1 MSSCDTTEHP
11 QTHAEKLRSH
21 RSRYTTE
28 PFAARSQEEEEKRS
42 IAAVLKEDK
51 QRFRRLHLPPEVT
64 CTAVNEHE
72 PIRKK
77 PRRQWHPLDW
87 VVGPMT
93 DRRLFND
100 YAPKSGDVLE
110 VVPRYDG
117 LDAAVMSCEVEHVE
131 GSDNQGVLGILKFL
145 GCDDKF
151 QEQWSKD
158 LVTRRSGGTSNGFHF
173 CQREMCTSGD
183 DQTVHIRKW
192 RFLTIDRDGVSPS
205 TVSNGGSNTM
215 PAPLIAMTE
224 EIRSTMEIAD
234 HYWHGSNAR
243 PVCLPVTAAPKSP
256 PQDGVTGCIHL
267 SPSSSVEKRS
277 VGADPPHTTT
287 SYDRCRK

>member
-1 MSSCDTTEHP
+1 MKHSGASMSSCDTTEHP

-158 LVTRRSGGTSNGFHF
+158 LVTRRNFHF
-173 CQREMCTSGD
+173 CKREMCTSGG

-192 RFLTIDRDGVSPS
+192 RFLTIDLDGPSPS
-205 TVSNGGSNTM
+205 TISNGGSNTM
-215 PAPLIAMTE
+215 PATLIEMTG
-224 EIRSTMEIAD
+224 EIRSTMRSAD
-234 HYWHGSNAR
+234 EYWN
-243 PVCLPVTAAPKSP
+243 
-256 PQDGVTGCIHL
+256 
-267 SPSSSVEKRS
+267 
-277 VGADPPHTTT
+277 PPHNVA
-287 SYDRCRK
+287 RCD